1 MRNIFV
7 ALVAISILAGAVW
20 ATAPLAGHK
29 VPSMSAWDNAAV
41 AARYVEVN
49 ASGSIS
55 TAPGTSS
62 LSSEFS
68 VTTFAAG
75 TTALTLTNAPAAWVI
90 TNLDS
95 TDTVYFGADGD
106 TGDATAADYQIIP
119 GASLSGNSSLQ
130 SFQLYAAD
138 TASVQIY
145 AEY

>member
-49 ASGSIS
+49 ASGSLL
-55 TAPGTSS
+55 TAPGTST
-62 LSSEFS
+62 LSAEFDIQ
-68 VTTFAAG
+68 TFAAG
-75 TTALTLTNAPAAWVI
+75 TSALTLSNAPSSWVI

-95 TDTVYFGADGD
+95 ADTVYFNLT
-106 TGDATAADYQIIP
+106 TGDADADDYQLLS
-119 GASLSGNSSLQ
+119 GASLSGKAAITT
-130 SFQLYAAD
+130 FQMYAAD
-138 TASVQIY
+138 TATVQIY
-145 AEY
+145 SEY